1 MALRELPPPH
11 SPAAAPRV
19 SPPRTAVVALGSVVM
34 GDDGA
39 GAAALA
45 WLEAGWALPPDV
57 ETLDLGTPGP
67 YLAEL
72 LRGYEAVIV
81 LDTVNGKGRPGELR
95 VYRGDQVAPASAA
108 GPRLTP
114 HAPNLREAL
123 DELAVEDMKPRD
135 FVLLGVLPERV
146 KLGTELSSAVGSA
159 LPALVATAVAELE
172 ALGHVVVAR
181 ARPLVPD
188 LWWTR
193 PAGAVLVP
201 A

>member
-1 MALRELPPPH
+1 
-11 SPAAAPRV
+11 
-19 SPPRTAVVALGSVVM
+19 M

-45 WLEAGWALPPDV
+45 WLEAGWELPAAV
-57 ETLDLGTPGP
+57 ERLDLGTPGP

-72 LRGYEAVIV
+72 LRGYEAVVV
-81 LDTVNGKGRPGELR
+81 LDTVNGRGEPGEVR
-95 VYRGDQVAPASAA
+95 VYRGEDVAPITAA

-135 FVLLGVLPERV
+135 FVLLGILPAQV
-146 KLGTELSSAVGSA
+146 ALGTALSPAVAAG
-159 LPALVATAVAELE
+159 LQTLVAAAVAELG
-172 ALGHVVVAR
+172 ALGHVLVPR
-181 ARPLVPD
+181 AHPLEPD

-193 PAGAVLVP
+193 PVEPVGEP

>member
-1 MALRELPPPH
+1 
-11 SPAAAPRV
+11 
-19 SPPRTAVVALGSVVM
+19 M

-45 WLEAGWALPPDV
+45 WLDAGWELPEGV
-57 ETLDLGTPGP
+57 ERLDLGTPGP

-81 LDTVNGKGRPGELR
+81 LDTVNAKGSPGEVR
-95 VYRGDQVAPASAA
+95 VFRGDAVAPASAA

-123 DELAVEDMKPRD
+123 DELAVEDLKPKD
-135 FVLLGVLPERV
+135 FVLLGI
-146 KLGTELSSAVGSA
+146 
-159 LPALVATAVAELE
+159 LPAKVAIGTDLSPAVAAGLPTLVAAAVAELA
-172 ALGHVVVAR
+172 ALGHEVPPR
-181 ARPLVPD
+181 AHPLEPD

-193 PAGAVLVP
+193 PVEVAAVES
-201 A
+201 